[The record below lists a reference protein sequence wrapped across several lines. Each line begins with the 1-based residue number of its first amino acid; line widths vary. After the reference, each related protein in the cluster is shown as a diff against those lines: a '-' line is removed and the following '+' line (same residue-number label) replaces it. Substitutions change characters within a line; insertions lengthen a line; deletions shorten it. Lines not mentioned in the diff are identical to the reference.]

1 MGRDTAIKDYVK
13 LYQKWILNPQLFI
26 EKEIIEPYNKVTGKN
41 IVMTGQQLQA
51 VEEVRKLVTAKLKLF
66 EKETL
71 NDEEKNYSKKIGISI
86 MGGKGLGKDALLA
99 WLIIWFMMCFPKCKI
114 PCVSVS
120 ADQLSKALWAE
131 ISKYLQHST
140 AKDFLTLQNDK
151 LFFNR
156 VPANI
161 KGKEWFA
168 FPKTANPKA
177 SVEEQVETLSGV
189 HEDYVMVVIDES
201 SGIHDAVFSPLEGT
215 LTQPCN
221 FAFMVFNPTRSK
233 GYAIDTQYKF
243 SDYWIP
249 MRWSAEES
257 ELGNK
262 DVIERIREQY
272 GVDSNPY
279 RIRILGLP
287 PMVDEHTLIPYDW
300 IMDAVNREIVPL
312 KEDSIVKGLDC
323 GAGGDMSIIATRKGG
338 KVFDIKRLTTQE
350 SQVLINWAAD
360 DFQKDGAD
368 VMRVDSIGIG
378 WAVYG
383 GLFDRLGSRVESAD
397 SRKQASN
404 PEKYFNKRAEMHWR
418 MREKFE
424 KGLISI
430 PNDPNLIDQLSV
442 IRVSY
447 EGGKVKVADK
457 AEMKKKLGR
466 SPDESDAVALSY
478 YYDDDLFYG
487 RLHER
492 GRYCHQRRET
502 HQRTSES
509 WLGS

>member
-1 MGRDTAIKDYVK
+1 M
-13 LYQKWILNPQLFI
+13 
-26 EKEIIEPYNKVTGKN
+26 GKN
-41 IVMTGQQLQA
+41 VVMTGQQRHA
-51 VEEVRKLVTAKLKLF
+51 IEEVRKLVTAKLKLS
-66 EKETL
+66 EKEPL
-71 NDEEKNYSKKIGISI
+71 SEEERGYSKKIGISI
-86 MGGKGLGKDALLA
+86 MGGKGLGKDGLLA

-120 ADQLSKALWAE
+120 ADQLSKVLWAE
-131 ISKYLQHST
+131 ISRWLQNSA

-151 LFFNR
+151 LFFNQI
-156 VPANI
+156 PANI
-161 KGKEWFA
+161 RGKEWFA

-189 HEDYVMVVIDES
+189 HEDYVMVAIDES

-243 SDYWIP
+243 SDYWIAI
-249 MRWSAEES
+249 RWSAEES

-287 PMVDEHTLIPYDW
+287 PLVDEHTLIPYDW
-300 IMDAVNREIVPL
+300 IMDAVGREIVPL

-323 GAGGDMSIIATRKGG
+323 GAGGDMSVITTRKGG
-338 KVFDIKRLTTQE
+338 KVVEIKRMTTQD
-350 SQVLINWAAD
+350 SQVLINWAAT
-360 DFQKDGAD
+360 DFEKDSAD

-383 GLFDRLGSRVESAD
+383 GLSDRLGSRVESAD

-404 PEKYFNKRAEMHWR
+404 PEKYYNKRAEMHWR

-447 EGGKVKVADK
+447 EGGKIKIAEK
-457 AEMKKKLGR
+457 AEMKKKLGH
-466 SPDESDAVALSY
+466 SPDESDALALSY
-478 YYDDDLFYG
+478 YYDDDIIYRAREG
-487 RLHER
+487 RHI
-492 GRYCHQRRET
+492 YCHHRIYSQQRS
-502 HQRTSES
+502 SES